1 VKKISYICEIFNKIL
16 IVIQRNQHKSMI
28 RKNTNILV
36 YTYKNNSAILANGM
50 GVSNEGVE

>member
-28 RKNTNILV
+28 RTNTNILV